1 MKKLKTIK
9 SRKDAALVAAEIIE
23 KIAYDSEIGILGIG
37 FQYYH
42 FDGLKTN
49 SFLIS
54 RNSENENLLAV
65 ERHDNSGGSGFGSIE
80 KKNFPSY
87 VWENRKDINHTGS
100 FYGPDVENKE
110 AKCSD

>member
-9 SRKDAALVAAEIIE
+9 TKKDAALVASEILG
-23 KIAYDSEIGILGIG
+23 KIAYDSEIDILGIG
-37 FQYYH
+37 FQYYR

-65 ERHDNSGGSGFGSIE
+65 ERHDNCGGSGFGNIE
-80 KKNFPSY
+80 KKNFPTY

-100 FYGPDVENKE
+100 FYGPDVEKPENI
-110 AKCSD
+110 

>member
-1 MKKLKTIK
+1 MKTIK
-9 SRKDAALVAAEIIE
+9 TKNDAALVAAEIIE

-54 RNSENENLLAV
+54 RNSENENLVLWA
-65 ERHDNSGGSGFGSIE
+65 
-80 KKNFPSY
+80 
-87 VWENRKDINHTGS
+87 
-100 FYGPDVENKE
+100 
-110 AKCSD
+110 